1 MDTTFFSIAL
11 AVLEMTF
18 LFVTLLLLHGL
29 KKQLGAPATFVAMG
43 LLFGFTQ
50 FAGAGGITIVTGY
63 SGFDIPL
70 SSSVLML
77 PFLGILAVVYI
88 ADGTLSAQRVIIG
101 LMISLALYLYLA
113 HLTVTQAEMLLP
125 QDSATDQLP
134 VAFAA
139 MMRSSLRVMA
149 ANVLSFTVDIF
160 LIPIFYQGLRNR
172 RINLFLCV
180 AASLIAVQLSDAL
193 VFSAVYRWGR
203 PEWWTDLEASYLFK
217 TLMVLW
223 LSIIITFY
231 ISRIRYELPGEG
243 RGALDI
249 VIAFFG
255 NYGKRVE
262 LEKTLRDTEQRYRVL
277 FRNAVA
283 CIFLTDPNGIISE
296 ANDSAA
302 TMFRTSADGL
312 KDRSFPELAGIDR
325 EKWDALLAE
334 PEARYTATLPG
345 TDRILELAIN
355 RVIIDE
361 TPMALVHGRDVT
373 ERTRLERE
381 REIWREQT
389 FHRQRLES
397 IGELAGG
404 IAHDFNNF
412 LQAIQGHLDLIKYMY
427 PVREEN
433 ARRHIE
439 VIDTITERAA
449 TLIRDLLG
457 FARRGNFT
465 ASEIDLASFLNT
477 SAAMFLPSAAGIDFN
492 LDLPDKRGSADS
504 SPSLVVRGDPVQLQQ
519 VILNLLMNARDAVRK
534 IPEHDRRITISL
546 GLPAELGVDP
556 LPPPDADVSP
566 DARYCVIRIK
576 DSGPG
581 VPDELRARIFE
592 PFFTTKPVGQGTG
605 MGLSMAYGIL
615 ISHKGWLQLDP
626 ADPESS
632 GAAFSLFLPIMSPVA
647 KHAPDEPQMPS

>member
-29 KKQLGAPATFVAMG
+29 KKQLGAPASYVAMG

-70 SSSVLML
+70 SSGVLML
-77 PFLGILAVVYI
+77 PFLGILAVIYI

-113 HLTVTQAEMLLP
+113 HLTVTQAEMIPP
-125 QDSATDQLP
+125 QDTSADPLP

-203 PEWWTDLEASYLFK
+203 PDWWLDLEASYLYK

-223 LSIIITFY
+223 LSVIITFY

-262 LEKTLRDTEQRYRVL
+262 LEKTLRDTEERYRVL

-283 CIFLTDPNGIISE
+283 SIFLTDPNGVISE
-296 ANDSAA
+296 VNDAAA
-302 TMFRTSADGL
+302 TMFHTSADEL
-312 KDRSFPELAGIDR
+312 RDKSFPELAGIDR

-334 PEARYTATLPG
+334 PEARYTATPPG

-355 RVIIDE
+355 RVVIDE

-449 TLIRDLLG
+449 TLTRDLLG

-465 ASEIDLASFLNT
+465 ASEIDLAAFLNT
-477 SAAMFLPSAAGIDFN
+477 SAAMFLPSAAGIDFK
-492 LDLPDKRGSADS
+492 LDLPDKHADHA
-504 SPSLVVRGDPVQLQQ
+504 PLIVRGDSVQLQQ

-546 GLPAELGVDP
+546 GMPAALGVDP

-581 VPDELRARIFE
+581 VPDDLRARIFE

-626 ADPESS
+626 ADPESP
-632 GAAFSLFLPIMSPVA
+632 GAAFSLFLPLKETAS
-647 KHAPDEPQMPS
+647 KQ

>member
-29 KKQLGAPATFVAMG
+29 KKQLGAPASYVAMG

-70 SSSVLML
+70 SSGVLML
-77 PFLGILAVVYI
+77 PFLGILAVIYI

-113 HLTVTQAEMLLP
+113 HLTVTQAEMLPP
-125 QDSATDQLP
+125 QDSAADQLP

-149 ANVLSFTVDIF
+149 ANVFSFTVDIF

-203 PEWWTDLEASYLFK
+203 PDWWLDLEASYLFK

-223 LSIIITFY
+223 LSVIITFY
-231 ISRIRYELPGEG
+231 LSRIRYELPGEG

-262 LEKTLRDTEQRYRVL
+262 LEKTLRDTEERYRVL

-283 CIFLTDPNGIISE
+283 CIFLTDSDGVISE
-296 ANDSAA
+296 VNDAAA
-302 TMFRTSADGL
+302 TMFRTSADSL
-312 KDRSFPELAGIDR
+312 KDKSFPDLVGIDR
-325 EKWDALLAE
+325 EKWDALLTE
-334 PEARYTATLPG
+334 TEARYTATPPG

-355 RVIIDE
+355 RVVIDE
-361 TPMALVHGRDVT
+361 TLMMLVHGRDVT

-381 REIWREQT
+381 REVWREQT

-404 IAHDFNNF
+404 IAHDFNNC
-412 LQAIQGHLDLIKYMY
+412 LQAIQGHLDLIKDMY

-449 TLIRDLLG
+449 TLTRDLLG

-465 ASEIDLASFLNT
+465 ASEIDLAAFLNT

-492 LDLPDKRGSADS
+492 LDLPDKHGTDAA
-504 SPSLVVRGDPVQLQQ
+504 PLVVRGDSVQLQQ
-519 VILNLLMNARDAVRK
+519 VILNLLMNARDAVKK

-546 GLPAELGVDP
+546 GTPSGLGVDP

-566 DARYCVIRIK
+566 DARYCVIRIR

-581 VPDELRARIFE
+581 VPDDLRARIFE

-615 ISHKGWLQLDP
+615 IAHKGWLQLDP
-626 ADPESS
+626 ADPDSP
-632 GAAFSLFLPIMSPVA
+632 GAAFSLFLPLQ
-647 KHAPDEPQMPS
+647 APAANP

>member
-29 KKQLGAPATFVAMG
+29 KKQLGAPASYVAMG

-70 SSSVLML
+70 SSGVLML
-77 PFLGILAVVYI
+77 PFLGILAVIYI

-113 HLTVTQAEMLLP
+113 HLTVTQAEMLPP
-125 QDSATDQLP
+125 QDTASDQLP

-203 PEWWTDLEASYLFK
+203 PDWWLDLETSYLFK

-223 LSIIITFY
+223 LSVIITFY

-255 NYGKRVE
+255 NYGRRVE
-262 LEKTLRDTEQRYRVL
+262 LEKTLRDTEERYRVL

-283 CIFLTDPNGIISE
+283 CIFLTDQNGVISE
-296 ANDSAA
+296 VNDSAA
-302 TMFRTSADGL
+302 AMFRISADEL
-312 KDRSFPELAGIDR
+312 KDKSFPELAGIDR

-334 PEARYTATLPG
+334 TEARYTATPPG

-355 RVIIDE
+355 RVVIDE
-361 TPMALVHGRDVT
+361 TPMVLVHGRDVT

-381 REIWREQT
+381 REVWREQT

-449 TLIRDLLG
+449 TLTRDLLG

-465 ASEIDLASFLNT
+465 ASEIDLAAFLNT
-477 SAAMFLPSAAGIDFN
+477 SAAMFLPSAAGIDFK
-492 LDLPDKRGSADS
+492 LDLPNKHTGDA
-504 SPSLVVRGDPVQLQQ
+504 PLIVRGDSVQLQQ

-546 GLPAELGVDP
+546 GTPAALGVDP

-566 DARYCVIRIK
+566 DARYCVIRIR

-581 VPDELRARIFE
+581 VPDDLRARIFE

-632 GAAFSLFLPIMSPVA
+632 GAAFSLFLPLQEQAA
-647 KHAPDEPQMPS
+647 KA

>member
-29 KKQLGAPATFVAMG
+29 KKQLGMPASYVAMG

-70 SSSVLML
+70 SSGVLML
-77 PFLGILAVVYI
+77 PFLGILAVIYI

-113 HLTVTQAEMLLP
+113 HLTVTQAEMLPP
-125 QDSATDQLP
+125 QEAGGDQLP
-134 VAFAA
+134 ASFTA

-180 AASLIAVQLSDAL
+180 AASLIAVQMSDAL

-203 PEWWTDLEASYLFK
+203 PGWWLDLEASYLFK

-223 LSIIITFY
+223 LSVIITFY

-255 NYGKRVE
+255 NYGRRVE
-262 LEKTLRDTEQRYRVL
+262 LERTLRDTEERYSVL
-277 FRNAVA
+277 FRNAIA
-283 CIFLTDPNGIISE
+283 SIFLTNLDGVISE

-302 TMFRTSADGL
+302 ATFDVSADEL
-312 KDRSFPELAGIDR
+312 KGKSFPELAGIER
-325 EKWDALLAE
+325 TKWDALLKE
-334 PEARYTATLPG
+334 PTARYMASLPG
-345 TDRILELAIN
+345 SDRILELAIN
-355 RVIIDE
+355 HIVIAE

-427 PVREEN
+427 PVHEEN

-439 VIDTITERAA
+439 VIDSITERAA
-449 TLIRDLLG
+449 TLTRDLLG

-465 ASEIDLASFLNT
+465 ASDIDLAAFLNT
-477 SAAMFLPSAAGIDFN
+477 SAAMFLPSASGIDFK
-492 LDLPDKRGSADS
+492 LDLPAKQEDGAGAST
-504 SPSLVVRGDPVQLQQ
+504 LTVRGDPVQLQQ
-519 VILNLLMNARDAVRK
+519 VILNLLMNARDAVK
-534 IPEHDRRITISL
+534 KMPEHDRRIVISL
-546 GLPAELGVDP
+546 GTPAGLGVDP

-566 DARYCVIRIK
+566 DARYCVIRIQ
-576 DSGPG
+576 DSGQG
-581 VPDELRARIFE
+581 VPEEIRARIFE

-615 ISHKGWLQLDP
+615 IAHKGWLQLDP
-626 ADPESS
+626 PGTAA
-632 GAAFSLFLPIMSPVA
+632 GATFSLFLPLQKPPA
-647 KHAPDEPQMPS
+647 QT

>member
-29 KKQLGAPATFVAMG
+29 KKQLGAPASYVAMG

-70 SSSVLML
+70 SSGVLML
-77 PFLGILAVVYI
+77 PFLGILAVIYI

-113 HLTVTQAEMLLP
+113 HLTVTQAEMLP
-125 QDSATDQLP
+125 PPDTASDQLP

-203 PEWWTDLEASYLFK
+203 PDWWLELETSYLFK

-223 LSIIITFY
+223 LSVIITFY
-231 ISRIRYELPGEG
+231 LSRIRYELPGEG

-262 LEKTLRDTEQRYRVL
+262 LEKTLRDTEERYRVL

-283 CIFLTDPNGIISE
+283 SIFLTDSEGVISE
-296 ANDSAA
+296 VNDSAA
-302 TMFRTSADGL
+302 TMFRTTADDL
-312 KDRSFPELAGIDR
+312 KDKSFLELAGIER
-325 EKWDALLAE
+325 EKWDALLTE
-334 PEARYTATLPG
+334 PEARYTAMPPG

-355 RVIIDE
+355 RVVIDE
-361 TPMALVHGRDVT
+361 TPMVLVHGRDVT

-381 REIWREQT
+381 REVWREQT

-449 TLIRDLLG
+449 TLTRDLLG

-465 ASEIDLASFLNT
+465 ASEIDLAAFLNT
-477 SAAMFLPSAAGIDFN
+477 SAAMFLPSAAGIDFK
-492 LDLPDKRGSADS
+492 LDLPNKHTNDA
-504 SPSLVVRGDPVQLQQ
+504 PLIVRGDSVQLQQ

-546 GLPAELGVDP
+546 GTPAALGVDP

-566 DARYCVIRIK
+566 DARYCVIRIR

-581 VPDELRARIFE
+581 VPDDLRARIFE

-626 ADPESS
+626 ADPESP
-632 GAAFSLFLPIMSPVA
+632 GAAFSLFLPLQDQTA
-647 KHAPDEPQMPS
+647 KA

>member
-1 MDTTFFSIAL
+1 RENGKFPELGYNLGLNSASAL
-11 AVLEMTF
+11 AERIAQGSLNVK
-18 LFVTLLLLHGL
+18 HSG
-29 KKQLGAPATFVAMG
+29 KKIEGS
-43 LLFGFTQ
+43 
-50 FAGAGGITIVTGY
+50 GY

-70 SSSVLML
+70 SSGVLML
-77 PFLGILAVVYI
+77 PFLGILAVIYI

-113 HLTVTQAEMLLP
+113 HLTVTQAEMLP
-125 QDSATDQLP
+125 SQDTASDQLP

-193 VFSAVYRWGR
+193 VFSAVYSWGR
-203 PEWWTDLEASYLFK
+203 PDWWLELETSYLFK

-223 LSIIITFY
+223 LSVIITFY

-262 LEKTLRDTEQRYRVL
+262 LEKTLRDTEERYRVL

-283 CIFLTDPNGIISE
+283 SIFLTDSEGVISE
-296 ANDSAA
+296 VNDSAA
-302 TMFRTSADGL
+302 TMFRTTADDL
-312 KDRSFPELAGIDR
+312 KDKSFLELAGIER
-325 EKWDALLAE
+325 EKWDALLTE

-355 RVIIDE
+355 RVVIDE
-361 TPMALVHGRDVT
+361 TPMVLVHGRDVT

-381 REIWREQT
+381 REVWREQT

-449 TLIRDLLG
+449 TLTRDLLG

-465 ASEIDLASFLNT
+465 ASEIDLAAFLNT
-477 SAAMFLPSAAGIDFN
+477 SAAMFLPSAAGIDFK
-492 LDLPDKRGSADS
+492 LDLPNKHTVDA
-504 SPSLVVRGDPVQLQQ
+504 PLIVRGDSVQLQQ

-546 GLPAELGVDP
+546 GTPAALGVDP

-566 DARYCVIRIK
+566 DARYCVIRIR

-581 VPDELRARIFE
+581 VPDDLRARIFE

-626 ADPESS
+626 ADPESP
-632 GAAFSLFLPIMSPVA
+632 GAAFSLFLPLQDQTA
-647 KHAPDEPQMPS
+647 KA

>member
-29 KKQLGAPATFVAMG
+29 RKQLGAPASYVAMG

-70 SSSVLML
+70 SSGVLML
-77 PFLGILAVVYI
+77 PFLGILAVIYI

-113 HLTVTQAEMLLP
+113 HLTVTQAEMLP
-125 QDSATDQLP
+125 PPDTASDQLP

-203 PEWWTDLEASYLFK
+203 PDWWLDLETSYLFK

-223 LSIIITFY
+223 LSVIITFY

-262 LEKTLRDTEQRYRVL
+262 LEKTLRDTEERYRVL

-283 CIFLTDPNGIISE
+283 SIFLTDSDGVISE
-296 ANDSAA
+296 VNDSAA
-302 TMFRTSADGL
+302 AMFRISADEL
-312 KDRSFPELAGIDR
+312 KDKSFPELAGIDR
-325 EKWDALLAE
+325 EKWDALLTE
-334 PEARYTATLPG
+334 PEARYTATPPG

-355 RVIIDE
+355 RVVIDE
-361 TPMALVHGRDVT
+361 TPMVLVHGRDVT

-381 REIWREQT
+381 REVWREQT

-449 TLIRDLLG
+449 TLTRDLLG

-465 ASEIDLASFLNT
+465 ASEIDLAAFLNT

-492 LDLPDKRGSADS
+492 LDLPKKGMSGGTDA
-504 SPSLVVRGDPVQLQQ
+504 PLVVRGDSVQLQQ

-546 GLPAELGVDP
+546 GTPAALGVDP
-556 LPPPDADVSP
+556 LPPPDAELSP
-566 DARYCVIRIK
+566 DARYCVIRIR

-581 VPDELRARIFE
+581 VPDDLRARIFE

-626 ADPESS
+626 ADPESP
-632 GAAFSLFLPIMSPVA
+632 GAAFSLFLPLQDRTA
-647 KHAPDEPQMPS
+647 KA

>member
-1 MDTTFFSIAL
+1 
-11 AVLEMTF
+11 
-18 LFVTLLLLHGL
+18 
-29 KKQLGAPATFVAMG
+29 
-43 LLFGFTQ
+43 
-50 FAGAGGITIVTGY
+50 
-63 SGFDIPL
+63 
-70 SSSVLML
+70 
-77 PFLGILAVVYI
+77 
-88 ADGTLSAQRVIIG
+88 
-101 LMISLALYLYLA
+101 
-113 HLTVTQAEMLLP
+113 
-125 QDSATDQLP
+125 
-134 VAFAA
+134 
-139 MMRSSLRVMA
+139 MA

-203 PEWWTDLEASYLFK
+203 PEWWLDLEASYLFK

-223 LSIIITFY
+223 LSVIITFY

-255 NYGKRVE
+255 NYGRRVE
-262 LEKTLRDTEQRYRVL
+262 LEKTLRDTEERYRVL

-283 CIFLTDPNGIISE
+283 SIFLTDPNGVISE
-296 ANDSAA
+296 VNDAAA
-302 TMFRTSADGL
+302 TMFHTSADDL
-312 KDRSFPELAGIDR
+312 KDKSFPGLAGIGR

-355 RVIIDE
+355 RVAIDE
-361 TPMALVHGRDVT
+361 TPMVLVHGRDVT

-449 TLIRDLLG
+449 TLTRDLLG

-465 ASEIDLASFLNT
+465 ASEIDLAAFLNT

-492 LDLPDKRGSADS
+492 LDLPDKDRSNGADA
-504 SPSLVVRGDPVQLQQ
+504 PLIVRGDSVQLQQ

-534 IPEHDRRITISL
+534 IPEHDRHITISL
-546 GLPAELGVDP
+546 GMPAALGVDP

-576 DSGPG
+576 DSGHG

-626 ADPESS
+626 PSS
-632 GAAFSLFLPIMSPVA
+632 DSPGAAFSLFLPLKEQTA
-647 KHAPDEPQMPS
+647 KA

>member
-29 KKQLGAPATFVAMG
+29 KKQLGAPASYVAMG

-70 SSSVLML
+70 SSGVLML
-77 PFLGILAVVYI
+77 PFLGILAVIYI

-113 HLTVTQAEMLLP
+113 HLTVTQAEMLPP
-125 QDSATDQLP
+125 QDTASDQLP

-203 PEWWTDLEASYLFK
+203 PDWWLDLEASYLYK

-223 LSIIITFY
+223 LSVIITFY

-262 LEKTLRDTEQRYRVL
+262 LEKTLRDTEERYRVL

-283 CIFLTDPNGIISE
+283 SIFLTDSDGVISE
-296 ANDSAA
+296 VNEAA
-302 TMFRTSADGL
+302 AAMFRISADEL
-312 KDRSFPELAGIDR
+312 KDKSFPELAGIER
-325 EKWDALLAE
+325 EKWDALLTE
-334 PEARYTATLPG
+334 PEARYTATPPG

-355 RVIIDE
+355 RVVIDE
-361 TPMALVHGRDVT
+361 TPMVLVHGRDVT

-381 REIWREQT
+381 REVWREQT

-449 TLIRDLLG
+449 TLTRDLLG

-492 LDLPDKRGSADS
+492 LDLPKKGMSGDADA
-504 SPSLVVRGDPVQLQQ
+504 PLIVRGDSVQLQQ

-546 GLPAELGVDP
+546 GTPAALGVDP

-576 DSGPG
+576 DSGSG
-581 VPDELRARIFE
+581 VPDDLRARIFE

-626 ADPESS
+626 ADPESP
-632 GAAFSLFLPIMSPVA
+632 GAAFSLFLPLQDQTA
-647 KHAPDEPQMPS
+647 KA

>member
-1 MDTTFFSIAL
+1 MATL
-11 AVLEMTF
+11 EAVTAVAQMT
-18 LFVTLLLLHGL
+18 V
-29 KKQLGAPATFVAMG
+29 
-43 LLFGFTQ
+43 
-50 FAGAGGITIVTGY
+50 
-63 SGFDIPL
+63 
-70 SSSVLML
+70 
-77 PFLGILAVVYI
+77 
-88 ADGTLSAQRVIIG
+88 
-101 LMISLALYLYLA
+101 
-113 HLTVTQAEMLLP
+113 
-125 QDSATDQLP
+125 
-134 VAFAA
+134 
-139 MMRSSLRVMA
+139 MMRSSLGVMA

-160 LIPIFYQGLRNR
+160 LLPIFYQGLRNR

-203 PEWWTDLEASYLFK
+203 PDWWLDLEASYLYK

-223 LSIIITFY
+223 LSVIITFY

-255 NYGKRVE
+255 NYGRRVE
-262 LEKTLRDTEQRYRVL
+262 LEKTLRDTEERYRVL

-283 CIFLTDPNGIISE
+283 SIFLTDSEGVISE
-296 ANDSAA
+296 VNDSAA
-302 TMFRTSADGL
+302 TMFRTTADDL
-312 KDRSFPELAGIDR
+312 KDKSFLELAGIER
-325 EKWDALLAE
+325 EKWDALLTE
-334 PEARYTATLPG
+334 PEARYTATPPG

-355 RVIIDE
+355 RVVIDE
-361 TPMALVHGRDVT
+361 TPMVLVHGRDVT

-381 REIWREQT
+381 REVWREQT

-449 TLIRDLLG
+449 TLTRDLLG

-465 ASEIDLASFLNT
+465 ASEIDLAAFLNT
-477 SAAMFLPSAAGIDFN
+477 SAAMFLPSAAGIDFK
-492 LDLPDKRGSADS
+492 LDLPNKHTNDA
-504 SPSLVVRGDPVQLQQ
+504 PLIVRGDSVQLQQ

-546 GLPAELGVDP
+546 GTPAALGVDP

-581 VPDELRARIFE
+581 VPDDLRARIFE

-626 ADPESS
+626 AEPDST
-632 GAAFSLFLPIMSPVA
+632 GAAFSLFLPLQEQTEKA
-647 KHAPDEPQMPS
+647 

>member
-29 KKQLGAPATFVAMG
+29 KKQLGAPASYVAMG

-70 SSSVLML
+70 SSGVLML
-77 PFLGILAVVYI
+77 PFLGILAVIYI

-113 HLTVTQAEMLLP
+113 HLTVTQAEMLPP
-125 QDSATDQLP
+125 QDTASDQLP

-203 PEWWTDLEASYLFK
+203 PEWWLDLEASYLFK

-223 LSIIITFY
+223 LSVIITFY

-262 LEKTLRDTEQRYRVL
+262 LEKTLRDTEERYRVL

-283 CIFLTDPNGIISE
+283 SIFLTDPDGVISE
-296 ANDSAA
+296 VNDAAA
-302 TMFRTSADGL
+302 TMFHTSADDL
-312 KDRSFPELAGIDR
+312 KDKSFPGLAGIGR
-325 EKWDALLAE
+325 EKWDELLAE

-355 RVIIDE
+355 RVAIDE
-361 TPMALVHGRDVT
+361 TPMVLVHGRDVT

-427 PVREEN
+427 PVREED

-449 TLIRDLLG
+449 TLTRDLLG

-465 ASEIDLASFLNT
+465 ASEIDLAAFLNT

-492 LDLPDKRGSADS
+492 LDLLDKDRSGGAGA
-504 SPSLVVRGDPVQLQQ
+504 PLIVRGDSVQLQQ

-534 IPEHDRRITISL
+534 IPEHDRHITISL
-546 GLPAELGVDP
+546 GMPAALGVDP

-626 ADPESS
+626 ADPDSP
-632 GAAFSLFLPIMSPVA
+632 GAAFSLFLPL
-647 KHAPDEPQMPS
+647 KEQTEKQ

>member
-1 MDTTFFSIAL
+1 MDTTFLSIVL

-18 LFVTLLLLHGL
+18 LFVALLLLHGL
-29 KKQLGAPATFVAMG
+29 KKQLGAPASYVAMG

-70 SSSVLML
+70 SSGVLML
-77 PFLGILAVVYI
+77 PFLGILAVIYI

-101 LMISLALYLYLA
+101 LMISLALFLYLA
-113 HLTVTQAEMLLP
+113 HLTVTQAEMLQPQETGADPLP
-125 QDSATDQLP
+125 M
-134 VAFAA
+134 AFAA
-139 MMRSSLRVMA
+139 MMRSSLGMMA

-180 AASLIAVQLSDAL
+180 AASLIAVQLSDAM

-203 PEWWTDLEASYLFK
+203 PDWWLELETSYLFK

-223 LSIIITFY
+223 LSVIITFY

-243 RGALDI
+243 RGALDL

-262 LEKTLRDTEQRYRVL
+262 LEKTLRDTEERYRVL

-283 CIFLTDPNGIISE
+283 SIFLTDLSGVISE
-296 ANDSAA
+296 ANESAA

-312 KDRSFPELAGIDR
+312 KEKSFPELVGITPDQ
-325 EKWDALLAE
+325 WNALLEE
-334 PEARYTATLPG
+334 PEAHYTAAVPG
-345 TDRILELAIN
+345 SDRILELAIN
-355 RVIIDE
+355 RVVIDE
-361 TPMALVHGRDVT
+361 TPMALIHGRDVT
-373 ERTRLERE
+373 ERTRLEHE

-412 LQAIQGHLDLIKYMY
+412 LHAIQGHLDLIKYMY
-427 PVREEN
+427 PVHEEN

-439 VIDTITERAA
+439 VIDGITERAA
-449 TLIRDLLG
+449 TLTRDLLG

-465 ASEIDLASFLNT
+465 ASGIELSAFLNT

-492 LDLPDKRGSADS
+492 LDLPGKRAGAEGA
-504 SPSLVVRGDPVQLQQ
+504 PPLTVRGDSVQLQQ

-546 GLPAELGVDP
+546 GTPAELGVDP

-566 DARYCVIRIK
+566 DARYCVIRIR

-626 ADPESS
+626 TSPDSP
-632 GAAFSLFLPIMSPVA
+632 GASFSLFLPLQVPPA
-647 KHAPDEPQMPS
+647 QT

>member
-1 MDTTFFSIAL
+1 MDTTFSSIAL

-29 KKQLGAPATFVAMG
+29 KKQLGAPASYVAMG

-70 SSSVLML
+70 SSGVLML
-77 PFLGILAVVYI
+77 PFLGILAVIYI

-113 HLTVTQAEMLLP
+113 HLTVTQAEMLQP
-125 QDSATDQLP
+125 QDTASDQLP

-203 PEWWTDLEASYLFK
+203 PDWWLDLEASYLFK

-223 LSIIITFY
+223 LSVIISFY

-283 CIFLTDPNGIISE
+283 CIFLTDPNGVISE

-302 TMFRTSADGL
+302 AMFRISADGL
-312 KDRSFPELAGIDR
+312 KDQSFPELAGIDR

-355 RVIIDE
+355 SIVIDG

-373 ERTRLERE
+373 ERTRLEHE

-427 PVREEN
+427 PIREEN

-449 TLIRDLLG
+449 TLTRDLLG

-465 ASEIDLASFLNT
+465 ASEIDLVAFLNT

-492 LDLPDKRGSADS
+492 LDLPDKHADHA
-504 SPSLVVRGDPVQLQQ
+504 PLVVRGDSVQLQQ

-546 GLPAELGVDP
+546 GTPAVLGVDP

-581 VPDELRARIFE
+581 VPDDLRARIFE

-626 ADPESS
+626 ADPDSP
-632 GAAFSLFLPIMSPVA
+632 GAAFSLFLPLQDRAQKP
-647 KHAPDEPQMPS
+647 

>member
-1 MDTTFFSIAL
+1 MDTTFLSIAL

-29 KKQLGAPATFVAMG
+29 KKQLGAPASYVAMG

-50 FAGAGGITIVTGY
+50 FAGAGGLIIETGY
-63 SGFDIPL
+63 AGFDIPL
-70 SSSVLML
+70 SSGVLML
-77 PFLGILAVVYI
+77 PFLGILAVIYI

-101 LMISLALYLYLA
+101 LMIALALYLYLA
-113 HLTVTQAEMLLP
+113 HLTVTQAEMIP
-125 QDSATDQLP
+125 PSDIGDQLP
-134 VAFAA
+134 SSFAS
-139 MMRSSLRVMA
+139 MMRSSLGVMA

-180 AASLIAVQLSDAL
+180 AASLIAVQLTDAL
-193 VFSAVYRWGR
+193 VFSAVYHWGR
-203 PEWWTDLEASYLFK
+203 PYWWLDIEASYLFK

-223 LSIIITFY
+223 LSVIITFY
-231 ISRIRYELPGEG
+231 LSRIRYELPGEG
-243 RGALDI
+243 RSALDI
-249 VIAFFG
+249 VFAFFG

-262 LEKTLRDTEQRYRVL
+262 LEKTLRDTEERYSVL
-277 FRNAVA
+277 FRHAVA
-283 CIFLTDPNGIISE
+283 SIVLTDMDGVISE
-296 ANDSAA
+296 ANAAAAA
-302 TMFRTSADGL
+302 TFRLSEDEL
-312 KDRSFPELAGIDR
+312 KGKSFPGIAGISPER
-325 EKWDALLAE
+325 WAE
-334 PEARYTATLPG
+334 LIAKPSAPHTVSPPG
-345 TDRILELAIN
+345 TDCILELAIN
-355 RVIIDE
+355 RVVIAE

-373 ERTRLERE
+373 ERTRLEHE
-381 REIWREQT
+381 RELWREQT

-427 PVREEN
+427 PVHEEN

-439 VIDTITERAA
+439 VIDGITERAA
-449 TLIRDLLG
+449 RLTRDLLG

-465 ASEIDLASFLNT
+465 ASDIDLEPFLDASA
-477 SAAMFLPSAAGIDFN
+477 SMFLPSASGIDLA
-492 LDLPDKRGSADS
+492 LDLPSKR
-504 SPSLVVRGDPVQLQQ
+504 SPGAQAHLTARGDAVQLQQ
-519 VILNLLMNARDAVRK
+519 VVLNLLMNARDAVRK
-534 IPEHDRRITISL
+534 IPEHDRRITVSL
-546 GLPAELGVDP
+546 GTPSELGVDP

-566 DARYCVIRIK
+566 EARYCVIRIA

-581 VPDELRARIFE
+581 VPEEIRAKVFE

-615 ISHKGWLQLDP
+615 IAHKGWLQLDP
-626 ADPESS
+626 PSPDRP
-632 GAAFSLFLPIMSPVA
+632 GAAFSLFLPMQDRQQS
-647 KHAPDEPQMPS
+647 

>member
-29 KKQLGAPATFVAMG
+29 RKQIGAPASYVAMG

-70 SSSVLML
+70 SSGVLML
-77 PFLGILAVVYI
+77 PFLGILAVIYI

-113 HLTVTQAEMLLP
+113 HLTVTQAEMLPP
-125 QDSATDQLP
+125 QDTAADQLP
-134 VAFAA
+134 VTFAA
-139 MMRSSLRVMA
+139 MMRSSLGVMA

-193 VFSAVYRWGR
+193 VFSAVYHWGS
-203 PEWWTDLEASYLFK
+203 PDWWLDLEASYLFK

-223 LSIIITFY
+223 LSVIITFY

-243 RGALDI
+243 RSALDI

-262 LEKTLRDTEQRYRVL
+262 LEKTLRDTEERYRVL

-283 CIFLTDPNGIISE
+283 SIFLTDPDGVISE
-296 ANDSAA
+296 VNDAAA
-302 TMFRTSADGL
+302 TTFGSSADEL
-312 KDRSFPELAGIDR
+312 KNKSFPELVGIER
-325 EKWDALLAE
+325 AKWDALLTE
-334 PEARYTATLPG
+334 PEARYTATPPG

-355 RVIIDE
+355 RIVIDE
-361 TPMALVHGRDVT
+361 TPMALIHGRDVT

-381 REIWREQT
+381 REVWREQT

-449 TLIRDLLG
+449 TLTRDLLG

-465 ASEIDLASFLNT
+465 ASEIDLAAFLNT
-477 SAAMFLPSAAGIDFN
+477 SAAMFLPSASGIDFK
-492 LDLPDKRGSADS
+492 LDLPAKL
-504 SPSLVVRGDPVQLQQ
+504 SPDGKPSEPLIVRGDSVQLQQ

-546 GLPAELGVDP
+546 GSPAGLGIDP

-566 DARYCVIRIK
+566 DVRYCVIRIR

-581 VPDELRARIFE
+581 VPDDLRARIFE

-626 ADPESS
+626 PSPDSP
-632 GAAFSLFLPIMSPVA
+632 GAAFSLFLPLQEQTA
-647 KHAPDEPQMPS
+647 KA

>member
-29 KKQLGAPATFVAMG
+29 KKQLGAPASYVAMG

-70 SSSVLML
+70 SSGVLML
-77 PFLGILAVVYI
+77 PFLGILAVIYI

-113 HLTVTQAEMLLP
+113 HLTVTQAEMLPP
-125 QDSATDQLP
+125 QDTASDQLP

-203 PEWWTDLEASYLFK
+203 PEWWLDLEASYLFK

-223 LSIIITFY
+223 LSVIITFY

-255 NYGKRVE
+255 NYGRRVE
-262 LEKTLRDTEQRYRVL
+262 LEKTLRDTEERYRVL

-283 CIFLTDPNGIISE
+283 SIFLTDPDGVISE
-296 ANDSAA
+296 VNDAAA
-302 TMFRTSADGL
+302 TMFHTSADDL
-312 KDRSFPELAGIDR
+312 KDKSFPGLAGIGR
-325 EKWDALLAE
+325 EKWDELLAE

-355 RVIIDE
+355 RVAIDE
-361 TPMALVHGRDVT
+361 TPMVLVHGRDVT

-449 TLIRDLLG
+449 TLTRDLLG

-465 ASEIDLASFLNT
+465 ASEIDLVAFLNT

-492 LDLPDKRGSADS
+492 LDLPDKDRSGGAGA
-504 SPSLVVRGDPVQLQQ
+504 PLIVRGDSVQLQQ

-534 IPEHDRRITISL
+534 IPEHDRHITISL
-546 GLPAELGVDP
+546 GTPAALGVDP

-626 ADPESS
+626 PSPASP
-632 GAAFSLFLPIMSPVA
+632 GAAFSLFLPLQ
-647 KHAPDEPQMPS
+647 EPAEKQ

>member
-11 AVLEMTF
+11 AILEMTF

-29 KKQLGAPATFVAMG
+29 KKQLGAPASYVAMG
-43 LLFGFTQ
+43 LLFGFAQ
-50 FAGAGGITIVTGY
+50 FTGAGGLTIITGY
-63 SGFDIPL
+63 PGFDVPL
-70 SSSVLML
+70 SSGVLML
-77 PFLGILAVVYI
+77 PFLGILAVIYI

-101 LMISLALYLYLA
+101 LMISLALFLYLA
-113 HLTVTQAEMLLP
+113 HLTVTQAEMIP
-125 QDSATDQLP
+125 PKNAGGDQLP
-134 VAFAA
+134 AAFTA
-139 MMRSSLRVMA
+139 MMRSSLSMMA

-160 LIPIFYQGLRNR
+160 LLPIFYQGLRNR

-180 AASLIAVQLSDAL
+180 AASMISVQLSDAI

-203 PEWWTDLEASYLFK
+203 PNWWLDLEASYLFK

-223 LSIIITFY
+223 LSVIITFY
-231 ISRIRYELPGEG
+231 LSRIRYELPGEG

-262 LEKTLRDTEQRYRVL
+262 LEKTLRDTEERYRLL

-283 CIFLTDPNGIISE
+283 SIFLTGPDGVISE

-302 TMFRTSADGL
+302 ISFDVSSDEL
-312 KDRSFPELAGIDR
+312 KGKSFPELAGIDR
-325 EKWDALLAE
+325 DRWDSLLEE
-334 PEARYTATLPG
+334 PTARCTVTLPG
-345 TDRILELAIN
+345 SGRILELAIN
-355 RVIIDE
+355 RIVIGE

-439 VIDTITERAA
+439 VIDSITERAA
-449 TLIRDLLG
+449 TLTRDLLG
-457 FARRGNFT
+457 FARRGNFS
-465 ASEIDLASFLNT
+465 ASNIDLVSFLKT
-477 SAAMFLPSAAGIDFN
+477 SAAMFLPSASGIDFKLN
-492 LDLPDKRGSADS
+492 LPARQDGGADAQ
-504 SPSLVVRGDPVQLQQ
+504 PLTVAGDSVQLQQ
-519 VILNLLMNARDAVRK
+519 VILNLLMNARDAVK
-534 IPEHDRRITISL
+534 KVPEQDRRITVSL
-546 GLPAELGVDP
+546 GPPAELGVDP
-556 LPPPDADVSP
+556 LPPPDAEVSP
-566 DARYCVIRIK
+566 DARYCVIRIS
-576 DSGPG
+576 DSGLG
-581 VPDELRARIFE
+581 VPEEIRARIFE
-592 PFFTTKPVGQGTG
+592 PFFTTKAVGQGTG

-626 ADPESS
+626 PSPESH
-632 GAAFSLFLPIMSPVA
+632 GASFSLFLPLQPTA
-647 KHAPDEPQMPS
+647 KA

>member
-29 KKQLGAPATFVAMG
+29 KKQLGMPASYVAMG

-70 SSSVLML
+70 SSGVLML
-77 PFLGILAVVYI
+77 PFLGILAVIYI

-113 HLTVTQAEMLLP
+113 HLTVTQAEMLPP
-125 QDSATDQLP
+125 QEAGGDQLP
-134 VAFAA
+134 ASFTA

-180 AASLIAVQLSDAL
+180 AASLIAVQMSDAL

-203 PEWWTDLEASYLFK
+203 PGWWLDLEASYLFK

-223 LSIIITFY
+223 LSVIITFY

-255 NYGKRVE
+255 NYGRRVE
-262 LEKTLRDTEQRYRVL
+262 LERTLRDTEERYSVL
-277 FRNAVA
+277 FRNAIA
-283 CIFLTDPNGIISE
+283 SIFLTNLDGVISE

-302 TMFRTSADGL
+302 ATFDVSADEL
-312 KDRSFPELAGIDR
+312 KGKSFPELAGIER
-325 EKWDALLAE
+325 TKWDALLKE
-334 PEARYTATLPG
+334 PTARYMASLPG
-345 TDRILELAIN
+345 SDRILELAIN
-355 RVIIDE
+355 HIVIAE

-427 PVREEN
+427 PVHEEN

-439 VIDTITERAA
+439 VIDSITERAA
-449 TLIRDLLG
+449 TLTRDLLG

-465 ASEIDLASFLNT
+465 ASDIDLAAFLNT
-477 SAAMFLPSAAGIDFN
+477 SAAMFLPSASGIDFK
-492 LDLPDKRGSADS
+492 LDLPAKQEDGAGA
-504 SPSLVVRGDPVQLQQ
+504 PPLTVRGDPVQLQQ
-519 VILNLLMNARDAVRK
+519 VILNLLMNARDAVK
-534 IPEHDRRITISL
+534 KMPEHDRRIVISL
-546 GLPAELGVDP
+546 GTPAGLGVDP

-566 DARYCVIRIK
+566 DARYCVIRIQ
-576 DSGPG
+576 DSGQG
-581 VPDELRARIFE
+581 VPEEIRARIFE

-615 ISHKGWLQLDP
+615 IAHKGWLQLDP
-626 ADPESS
+626 PGTAA
-632 GAAFSLFLPIMSPVA
+632 GATFSLFLPLQKPPA
-647 KHAPDEPQMPS
+647 QT

>member
-29 KKQLGAPATFVAMG
+29 KKQLGAPASYVAMG

-70 SSSVLML
+70 SSGVLML
-77 PFLGILAVVYI
+77 PFLGILAVNYI

-113 HLTVTQAEMLLP
+113 HLTVTQAEMLP
-125 QDSATDQLP
+125 PPDTASDQLP

-203 PEWWTDLEASYLFK
+203 PDWWLDLETSYLFK

-223 LSIIITFY
+223 LSVIITFY

-262 LEKTLRDTEQRYRVL
+262 LEKTLRDTEERYRVL

-283 CIFLTDPNGIISE
+283 SIFLTDQNGVISE
-296 ANDSAA
+296 VNDSAA
-302 TMFRTSADGL
+302 TMFRTTADDL
-312 KDRSFPELAGIDR
+312 KDKSFLELAGIER
-325 EKWDALLAE
+325 EKWDALLTE
-334 PEARYTATLPG
+334 PEARYTATPPG

-355 RVIIDE
+355 RVVIDE
-361 TPMALVHGRDVT
+361 TPMVLVHGRDVT

-381 REIWREQT
+381 REVWREQT

-449 TLIRDLLG
+449 TLTRDLLG

-465 ASEIDLASFLNT
+465 ASEIDLAAFLNT
-477 SAAMFLPSAAGIDFN
+477 SAAMFLPSAAGIDFK
-492 LDLPDKRGSADS
+492 LDLPYKHADHA
-504 SPSLVVRGDPVQLQQ
+504 PLIVRGDSVQLQQ

-546 GLPAELGVDP
+546 GTPAALGVDP

-581 VPDELRARIFE
+581 VPDDLRARIFE

-626 ADPESS
+626 ADPEST
-632 GAAFSLFLPIMSPVA
+632 GAAFSLFLPLQEQA
-647 KHAPDEPQMPS
+647 TKA

>member
-1 MDTTFFSIAL
+1 
-11 AVLEMTF
+11 MTF

-29 KKQLGAPATFVAMG
+29 KKQLGAPASYVAMG

-70 SSSVLML
+70 SSGVLML
-77 PFLGILAVVYI
+77 PFLGILAVIYI

-113 HLTVTQAEMLLP
+113 HLTVTQAEMIPP
-125 QDSATDQLP
+125 QDTASDQLP

-149 ANVLSFTVDIF
+149 ANVFSFTVDIF

-203 PEWWTDLEASYLFK
+203 PDWWLDLEASYLYK

-223 LSIIITFY
+223 LSVIITFY
-231 ISRIRYELPGEG
+231 LSRIRYELPGEG

-262 LEKTLRDTEQRYRVL
+262 LEKTLRDTEERYRVL

-283 CIFLTDPNGIISE
+283 SIFLTAPNGVISE
-296 ANDSAA
+296 VNDSAA
-302 TMFRTSADGL
+302 AMFRISADEL
-312 KDRSFPELAGIDR
+312 KDQSFPELAGIEP
-325 EKWDALLAE
+325 EKWDALLRE
-334 PEARYTATLPG
+334 PEARYTATPPG

-355 RVIIDE
+355 RVMIDE
-361 TPMALVHGRDVT
+361 TPMVLVHGRDVT

-439 VIDTITERAA
+439 VIDSITERAA
-449 TLIRDLLG
+449 TLTRDLLG

-465 ASEIDLASFLNT
+465 ASEIDLAAFLNT
-477 SAAMFLPSAAGIDFN
+477 SAAMFLPSAAGIDFK
-492 LDLPDKRGSADS
+492 LDLPDTRKSGDADA
-504 SPSLVVRGDPVQLQQ
+504 PLIVRGDSVQLQQ
-519 VILNLLMNARDAVRK
+519 VILNLLMNARDAVKK

-546 GLPAELGVDP
+546 GMPAALGVDP
-556 LPPPDADVSP
+556 LPPPDAEVSP

-581 VPDELRARIFE
+581 VPDDLRARIFE

-626 ADPESS
+626 ADPDSP
-632 GAAFSLFLPIMSPVA
+632 GAAFSLFLPLQAPAA
-647 KHAPDEPQMPS
+647 KP

>member
-29 KKQLGAPATFVAMG
+29 KKQLGAPASYVAMG

-70 SSSVLML
+70 SSGVLML
-77 PFLGILAVVYI
+77 PFLGILAVIYI

-113 HLTVTQAEMLLP
+113 HLTVTQAEMIPP
-125 QDSATDQLP
+125 QDTASDQLP
-134 VAFAA
+134 VTFAS

-203 PEWWTDLEASYLFK
+203 PDWWLDLEASYLFK

-223 LSIIITFY
+223 LSVIITFY

-262 LEKTLRDTEQRYRVL
+262 LEKTLRDTEERYRVL

-283 CIFLTDPNGIISE
+283 CIFLTDQNGIISE
-296 ANDSAA
+296 VNDSAA
-302 TMFRTSADGL
+302 TMFRTTADEL
-312 KDRSFPELAGIDR
+312 KDKSFPELAGIER
-325 EKWDALLAE
+325 EKWDALLTE
-334 PEARYTATLPG
+334 PEARYTATPPG

-355 RVIIDE
+355 RVVIDE
-361 TPMALVHGRDVT
+361 TPMVLVHGRDVT

-381 REIWREQT
+381 REVWREQT
-389 FHRQRLES
+389 FHRQRLAS

-449 TLIRDLLG
+449 TLTRDLLG

-465 ASEIDLASFLNT
+465 ASEIDLAAFLNT
-477 SAAMFLPSAAGIDFN
+477 SAAMFLPSAAGIDFK
-492 LDLPDKRGSADS
+492 LDLPNKHADNA
-504 SPSLVVRGDPVQLQQ
+504 PLIVRGDSVQLQQ

-546 GLPAELGVDP
+546 GTPAALGVDP

-581 VPDELRARIFE
+581 VPDDLRARIFE

-632 GAAFSLFLPIMSPVA
+632 GAAFSLFLPLQEQSTKV
-647 KHAPDEPQMPS
+647 

>member
-1 MDTTFFSIAL
+1 MDTTFYSIVL

-29 KKQLGAPATFVAMG
+29 RKQLGVQASYVAMG

-63 SGFDIPL
+63 PGFDIPL
-70 SSSVLML
+70 SSGVLML
-77 PFLGILAVVYI
+77 PFLGILAVIYI

-113 HLTVTQAEMLLP
+113 NLIVTQAEMIP
-125 QDSATDQLP
+125 DTGGDQLP
-134 VAFAA
+134 ASFTT

-172 RINLFLCV
+172 RINLFLSV

-193 VFSAVYRWGR
+193 VFSAIYRWGR
-203 PEWWTDLEASYLFK
+203 PEWLTDLEASYLFK

-223 LSIIITFY
+223 LSVIITFY
-231 ISRIRYELPGEG
+231 LSRIRYELPGEG

-262 LEKTLRDTEQRYRVL
+262 LEKTLRDTEERYRVL

-283 CIFLTDPNGIISE
+283 SIFLTDLDGVISE
-296 ANDSAA
+296 VNDSAA
-302 TMFRTSADGL
+302 TAFNASVDEL
-312 KDRSFPELAGIDR
+312 KGKSFPELAGIER
-325 EKWDALLAE
+325 FQWDALLEE
-334 PEARYTATLPG
+334 PTARYTVSLHG
-345 TDRILELAIN
+345 GDRILELAIN
-355 RVIIDE
+355 RIVIAE

-427 PVREEN
+427 PVHEEN

-439 VIDTITERAA
+439 VIDTITSRAA
-449 TLIRDLLG
+449 TLTRDLLG

-465 ASEIDLASFLNT
+465 ASDIDLVSFLNT
-477 SAAMFLPSAAGIDFN
+477 SAAMVLPSASGIDLK
-492 LDLPDKRGSADS
+492 LDIPGRDAAGGNAV
-504 SPSLVVRGDPVQLQQ
+504 SPLVRGDPVQLQQ
-519 VILNLLMNARDAVRK
+519 VILNLLMNARDAVKK
-534 IPEHDRRITISL
+534 IPEHGRRITVSL
-546 GLPAELGVDP
+546 GTPAGLGVDP
-556 LPPPDADVSP
+556 LPPPDADLDP
-566 DARYCVIRIK
+566 DATYCVIRIR

-581 VPDELRARIFE
+581 VPEDLRARIFE

-615 ISHKGWLQLDP
+615 IAHKGWLQLDP
-626 ADPESS
+626 ADPENP
-632 GAAFSLFLPIMSPVA
+632 GATFSLFLPLLPKPPARS
-647 KHAPDEPQMPS
+647 

>member
-29 KKQLGAPATFVAMG
+29 RKHLGAPASYVAMG

-70 SSSVLML
+70 SSGVLML
-77 PFLGILAVVYI
+77 PFLGILAVIYI

-113 HLTVTQAEMLLP
+113 HLTVTQAEMLPPADAGDPL
-125 QDSATDQLP
+125 
-134 VAFAA
+134 AA
-139 MMRSSLRVMA
+139 SFTVMMRSSLGVMA

-180 AASLIAVQLSDAL
+180 AASLLAVQLSDAL
-193 VFSAVYRWGR
+193 VFSAIHRWGR
-203 PEWWTDLEASYLFK
+203 PNWWLDLEASYLFK
-217 TLMVLW
+217 SLMTLW
-223 LSIIITFY
+223 LSVIITFY

-262 LEKTLRDTEQRYRVL
+262 LEKTLRDTEERYSVL

-283 CIFLTDPNGIISE
+283 SIFLTDLEGVISE
-296 ANDSAA
+296 TNESAA
-302 TMFRTSADGL
+302 NAFGVSADEL
-312 KDRSFPELAGIDR
+312 KGKSFPELAGI
-325 EKWDALLAE
+325 EHAQWDALLEE
-334 PEARYTATLPG
+334 PTARYTASLPG
-345 TDRILELAIN
+345 GDRILELAIN
-355 RVIIDE
+355 RVVIAE

-427 PVREEN
+427 PVHEEN

-439 VIDTITERAA
+439 VIDSITERAA
-449 TLIRDLLG
+449 TLTRDLLG

-465 ASEIDLASFLNT
+465 ASEIDLAAFLDT
-477 SAAMFLPSAAGIDFN
+477 SAAMFLPSASGIDFK
-492 LDLPDKRGSADS
+492 LDLPSKKDS
-504 SPSLVVRGDPVQLQQ
+504 GENAAPLIVRGDPVQLQQ
-519 VILNLLMNARDAVRK
+519 VILNLLMNARDAVKK

-546 GLPAELGVDP
+546 GTPASLGVDP
-556 LPPPDADVSP
+556 LPPPDAELSP

-581 VPDELRARIFE
+581 VPEDIRTRIFE
-592 PFFTTKPVGQGTG
+592 PFFTTKAVGQGTG

-615 ISHKGWLQLDP
+615 ITHKGWLQLDP
-626 ADPESS
+626 PEPDSQ
-632 GAAFSLFLPIMSPVA
+632 GAAFSLFLPLQTKPASR
-647 KHAPDEPQMPS
+647 S

>member
-29 KKQLGAPATFVAMG
+29 KKQLGAPASYVAMG

-70 SSSVLML
+70 SSGVLML
-77 PFLGILAVVYI
+77 PFLGILAVIYI

-113 HLTVTQAEMLLP
+113 HLTVTQAKMLP
-125 QDSATDQLP
+125 SQDTAADQLP

-203 PEWWTDLEASYLFK
+203 PAWWLDLETSYLFK

-223 LSIIITFY
+223 LSVIITFY
-231 ISRIRYELPGEG
+231 LSRIRYELPGEG

-262 LEKTLRDTEQRYRVL
+262 LEKTLRDTEERYRVL

-283 CIFLTDPNGIISE
+283 SIFLTDPSGVISE
-296 ANDSAA
+296 VNDAAA
-302 TMFRTSADGL
+302 TMFHTSADGL
-312 KDRSFPELAGIDR
+312 KDKSFPELVGIDR
-325 EKWDALLAE
+325 GEWDALLKE
-334 PEARYTATLPG
+334 PEARYTATPPG

-355 RVIIDE
+355 RIFIDE

-373 ERTRLERE
+373 EQTRLEHE
-381 REIWREQT
+381 REVWREQT

-449 TLIRDLLG
+449 TLTRDLLG

-465 ASEIDLASFLNT
+465 ASEIDLTAFLNT
-477 SAAMFLPSAAGIDFN
+477 SAAMFLPSAAGIDFS
-492 LDLPDKRGSADS
+492 LELPDKGGTGGSDA
-504 SPSLVVRGDPVQLQQ
+504 PLIVRGDSVQLQQ

-534 IPEHDRRITISL
+534 IPEHDRHITISL
-546 GLPAELGVDP
+546 GTPAGLGIDP
-556 LPPPDADVSP
+556 LPPPDAEVSP

-592 PFFTTKPVGQGTG
+592 PFFTTKAVGQGTG

-626 ADPESS
+626 PDPDSP
-632 GAAFSLFLPIMSPVA
+632 GAAFSLFLPLKEPAA
-647 KHAPDEPQMPS
+647 KP

>member
-1 MDTTFFSIAL
+1 MDTTFYSIIL

-29 KKQLGAPATFVAMG
+29 RKQLGVQASYVAMG

-63 SGFDIPL
+63 PGFDIPL
-70 SSSVLML
+70 SSGVLML
-77 PFLGILAVVYI
+77 PFLGILAVIYI

-113 HLTVTQAEMLLP
+113 NLIVTQAEMLP
-125 QDSATDQLP
+125 DVGAEQLP
-134 VAFAA
+134 ASFIS

-172 RINLFLCV
+172 RINLFLSV

-203 PEWWTDLEASYLFK
+203 PEWWLELEASYLFK

-223 LSIIITFY
+223 LSVIITFY
-231 ISRIRYELPGEG
+231 LSRIRYELPGEG

-262 LEKTLRDTEQRYRVL
+262 LEKTLRDTEERYRVL

-283 CIFLTDPNGIISE
+283 SIFLTDMDGVISE
-296 ANDSAA
+296 VNDSAA
-302 TMFRTSADGL
+302 IAFDASVDAL
-312 KDRSFPELAGIDR
+312 KGKSFPELAGIER
-325 EKWDALLAE
+325 FQWDALLEE
-334 PEARYTATLPG
+334 PTARYTVSLPG
-345 TDRILELAIN
+345 GDRILELAIN
-355 RVIIDE
+355 RIVIAE
-361 TPMALVHGRDVT
+361 TPMALVHGRDIT

-427 PVREEN
+427 PVHEEN

-439 VIDTITERAA
+439 IIDTITSRAA
-449 TLIRDLLG
+449 TLTRDLLG

-465 ASEIDLASFLNT
+465 ASDIDLVSFLNT
-477 SAAMFLPSAAGIDFN
+477 SAAMFLPSASGIDLK
-492 LDLPDKRGSADS
+492 LDIPGKDASGENASGKKAA
-504 SPSLVVRGDPVQLQQ
+504 SPVVRGDPVQLQQ
-519 VILNLLMNARDAVRK
+519 VILNLLMNARDAVKK
-534 IPEHDRRITISL
+534 IPEHSRRITVSL
-546 GLPAELGVDP
+546 GSPAELGVDP
-556 LPPPDADVSP
+556 LPPPDAELSP
-566 DARYCVIRIK
+566 DASYCVIRIQ

-581 VPDELRARIFE
+581 VPEELRARIFE

-615 ISHKGWLQLDP
+615 IAHKGWLQLDP
-626 ADPESS
+626 ADPEVP
-632 GAAFSLFLPIMSPVA
+632 GAAFSLFLPLQPKPAVRT
-647 KHAPDEPQMPS
+647 

>member
-1 MDTTFFSIAL
+1 MDTTFYSIAL

-29 KKQLGAPATFVAMG
+29 RKQLGAPASYVAMG

-63 SGFDIPL
+63 PGFDIPL
-70 SSSVLML
+70 SSGVLML
-77 PFLGILAVVYI
+77 PFLGILAVIYI

-101 LMISLALYLYLA
+101 LMISLALYFYLA
-113 HLTVTQAEMLLP
+113 HLTVTQAEMLP
-125 QDSATDQLP
+125 PADTGGDQMP
-134 VAFAA
+134 GSFTA
-139 MMRSSLRVMA
+139 MMRSSLSVMA

-193 VFSAVYRWGR
+193 VFSAVHRWGR
-203 PEWWTDLEASYLFK
+203 PGWWLDLEASYLFK
-217 TLMVLW
+217 SLMVLW
-223 LSIIITFY
+223 LSVIITFY

-262 LEKTLRDTEQRYRVL
+262 LEKSLRDTEERYRVL

-283 CIFLTDPNGIISE
+283 SIFLTDLDGVISE

-302 TMFRTSADGL
+302 IAFNVSADEL
-312 KDRSFPELAGIDR
+312 KGKSFPELAGIER
-325 EKWDALLAE
+325 SRWDALLEE
-334 PEARYTATLPG
+334 PAARYTAPLPHS
-345 TDRILELAIN
+345 DRILELAIS
-355 RVIIDE
+355 RIVIEE
-361 TPMALVHGRDVT
+361 TPMTLVHGRDVT

-439 VIDTITERAA
+439 VIDSITERAA
-449 TLIRDLLG
+449 TLTRDLLG

-465 ASEIDLASFLNT
+465 ASDIDLAAFLNT
-477 SAAMFLPSAAGIDFN
+477 SAAMFLPSASGIDFK
-492 LDLPDKRGSADS
+492 LDLPKHTDGEEDA
-504 SPSLVVRGDPVQLQQ
+504 PLTVRGDAVQLQQ
-519 VILNLLMNARDAVRK
+519 VILNLLMNARDAVK
-534 IPEHDRRITISL
+534 KLPEHDRRITISL
-546 GLPAELGVDP
+546 GTPATLGVDP
-556 LPPPDADVSP
+556 LPPPDADLSP
-566 DARYCVIRIK
+566 DARYCVIRIQ

-581 VPDELRARIFE
+581 VPEEIRSRIFE
-592 PFFTTKPVGQGTG
+592 PFFTTKAVGQGTG

-615 ISHKGWLQLDP
+615 IAHKGWLQLDP
-626 ADPESS
+626 SEPDVQ
-632 GAAFSLFLPIMSPVA
+632 GAAFSLFLPLQPKPA
-647 KHAPDEPQMPS
+647 QA

>member
-29 KKQLGAPATFVAMG
+29 KKQLGAPASYVAMG

-70 SSSVLML
+70 SSGVLML
-77 PFLGILAVVYI
+77 PFLGILAVIYI

-113 HLTVTQAEMLLP
+113 HLTVTQAEMIPP
-125 QDSATDQLP
+125 QDTASDQLP
-134 VAFAA
+134 VTFAS

-203 PEWWTDLEASYLFK
+203 PDWWLDLEASYLFK

-223 LSIIITFY
+223 LSVIITFY

-262 LEKTLRDTEQRYRVL
+262 LEKTLRDTEERYRVL

-283 CIFLTDPNGIISE
+283 CIFLTDQNGVISE
-296 ANDSAA
+296 VNDSAA
-302 TMFRTSADGL
+302 TMFRTTADEL
-312 KDRSFPELAGIDR
+312 KDKSFPELAGIER
-325 EKWDALLAE
+325 EKWDALLTE
-334 PEARYTATLPG
+334 PEARYTATPPG

-355 RVIIDE
+355 RVVIDE
-361 TPMALVHGRDVT
+361 TPMVLVHGRDVT

-381 REIWREQT
+381 REVWREQT
-389 FHRQRLES
+389 FHRQRLAS

-449 TLIRDLLG
+449 TLTRDLLG

-465 ASEIDLASFLNT
+465 ASEIDLAAFLNT
-477 SAAMFLPSAAGIDFN
+477 SAAMFLPSAAGIDFK
-492 LDLPDKRGSADS
+492 LDLPNKHADNA
-504 SPSLVVRGDPVQLQQ
+504 PLIVRGDSVQLQQ

-546 GLPAELGVDP
+546 GTPAALGVDP

-581 VPDELRARIFE
+581 VPDDLRARIFE

-632 GAAFSLFLPIMSPVA
+632 GAAFSLFLPLQEQSTKV
-647 KHAPDEPQMPS
+647 

>member
-29 KKQLGAPATFVAMG
+29 KKQLGAPASYVAMG

-70 SSSVLML
+70 SSGVLML
-77 PFLGILAVVYI
+77 PFLGILAVIYI

-113 HLTVTQAEMLLP
+113 HLTVTQAEMIPP
-125 QDSATDQLP
+125 QDTASDQLP

-139 MMRSSLRVMA
+139 MMRSSLRMMA
-149 ANVLSFTVDIF
+149 ANVFSFTVDIF

-203 PEWWTDLEASYLFK
+203 PDWWLDLEASYLYK

-223 LSIIITFY
+223 LSVIITFY
-231 ISRIRYELPGEG
+231 LSRIRYELPGEG

-262 LEKTLRDTEQRYRVL
+262 LEKTLRDTEERYRVL

-283 CIFLTDPNGIISE
+283 SIFLTAPNGVISE
-296 ANDSAA
+296 VNDSAA
-302 TMFRTSADGL
+302 AMFRISADEL
-312 KDRSFPELAGIDR
+312 KDQSFPELAGIEP
-325 EKWDALLAE
+325 EKWDALLRE
-334 PEARYTATLPG
+334 PEARYTATPPG

-355 RVIIDE
+355 RVMIDE
-361 TPMALVHGRDVT
+361 TPMVLVHGRDVT

-439 VIDTITERAA
+439 VIDSITERAA
-449 TLIRDLLG
+449 TLTRDLLG

-465 ASEIDLASFLNT
+465 ASEIDLAAFLNT
-477 SAAMFLPSAAGIDFN
+477 SAAMFLPSAAGIDFK
-492 LDLPDKRGSADS
+492 LDLPDTRKSGDADA
-504 SPSLVVRGDPVQLQQ
+504 PLIVRGDSVQLQQ
-519 VILNLLMNARDAVRK
+519 VILNLLMNARDAVKK

-546 GLPAELGVDP
+546 GMPAALGVDP
-556 LPPPDADVSP
+556 LPPPDAEVSP

-581 VPDELRARIFE
+581 VPDDLRARIFE

-626 ADPESS
+626 ADPDSP
-632 GAAFSLFLPIMSPVA
+632 GAAFSLFLPLQAPAA
-647 KHAPDEPQMPS
+647 KP

>member
-1 MDTTFFSIAL
+1 MDTTFYSIAL

-29 KKQLGAPATFVAMG
+29 RKQLGAPASYVAMG

-63 SGFDIPL
+63 PGFDIPL
-70 SSSVLML
+70 SSGVLML
-77 PFLGILAVVYI
+77 PFLGILAVIYI

-113 HLTVTQAEMLLP
+113 HLTVTQAEMLP
-125 QDSATDQLP
+125 PADTGGDQLP
-134 VAFAA
+134 GSFTA
-139 MMRSSLRVMA
+139 MMRSSLGVMA

-193 VFSAVYRWGR
+193 VFSAVHKWGR
-203 PEWWTDLEASYLFK
+203 PGWWLDLEASYLFK
-217 TLMVLW
+217 SLMVLW
-223 LSIIITFY
+223 LSVIITFY
-231 ISRIRYELPGEG
+231 LSRIRYELPGEG

-262 LEKTLRDTEQRYRVL
+262 LEKTLRDTEERYRVL

-283 CIFLTDPNGIISE
+283 SIFLTDPDGVISE
-296 ANDSAA
+296 VNDSAA
-302 TMFRTSADGL
+302 TTFNMSADELMG
-312 KDRSFPELAGIDR
+312 KSFPELAGIERDR
-325 EKWDALLAE
+325 WDELLKE
-334 PEARYTATLPG
+334 PAARYTAPLPG
-345 TDRILELAIN
+345 SDRILELAIN
-355 RVIIDE
+355 RIVIAE

-389 FHRQRLES
+389 FHRQRLAS

-449 TLIRDLLG
+449 TLTRDLLG

-465 ASEIDLASFLNT
+465 ASDIDLAAFLNT
-477 SAAMFLPSAAGIDFN
+477 SAAMFLPSASGIDFK
-492 LDLPDKRGSADS
+492 LDLPGKNASCEEPAK
-504 SPSLVVRGDPVQLQQ
+504 LIVRGDAVQLQQ
-519 VILNLLMNARDAVRK
+519 VILNLLMNARDAVKK

-546 GLPAELGVDP
+546 GTPAALGVDP
-556 LPPPDADVSP
+556 LPPPDAELSP
-566 DARYCVIRIK
+566 DARYCVIRIQ

-581 VPDELRARIFE
+581 VPEEIRSRIFE
-592 PFFTTKPVGQGTG
+592 PFFTTKAVGQGTG

-615 ISHKGWLQLDP
+615 IAHKGWLQLDP
-626 ADPESS
+626 PSEDSN
-632 GAAFSLFLPIMSPVA
+632 GAAFSLFLPLQPPPA
-647 KHAPDEPQMPS
+647 QT

>member
-11 AVLEMTF
+11 AILEMTF

-29 KKQLGAPATFVAMG
+29 KKQLGDPASYVAMG

-50 FAGAGGITIVTGY
+50 FAGAGGLTIVTGY

-70 SSSVLML
+70 SSGVLML
-77 PFLGILAVVYI
+77 PFLGILAVIYI

-113 HLTVTQAEMLLP
+113 HLTVTQAEMILP
-125 QDSATDQLP
+125 QDAGADELP
-134 VAFAA
+134 AAFTA
-139 MMRSSLRVMA
+139 MMRSSLGVMA

-172 RINLFLCV
+172 RINLFLSV

-203 PEWWTDLEASYLFK
+203 PDWWLDLEASYLFK

-223 LSIIITFY
+223 LSVIITFY
-231 ISRIRYELPGEG
+231 LSRIRYELPGEG
-243 RGALDI
+243 RGTLDI
-249 VIAFFG
+249 IIAFFG

-262 LEKTLRDTEQRYRVL
+262 LEKTLRDTEERYSVL

-283 CIFLTDPNGIISE
+283 SIFLTDLDGVISE
-296 ANDSAA
+296 VNASAA
-302 TMFRTSADGL
+302 TAFDASADEL
-312 KDRSFPELAGIDR
+312 KGKSFPELAGIER
-325 EKWDALLAE
+325 ARWDTLLEE
-334 PEARYTATLPG
+334 PAARYTASLPG
-345 TDRILELAIN
+345 RDRILELAIN
-355 RVIIDE
+355 RIIIAG

-427 PVREEN
+427 PVQEEN

-439 VIDTITERAA
+439 VIDSITERAA
-449 TLIRDLLG
+449 TLTRDLLG

-465 ASEIDLASFLNT
+465 ASDINLADFLNT
-477 SAAMFLPSAAGIDFN
+477 SAAMFLPSASGIDFKLN
-492 LDLPDKRGSADS
+492 LPGRRADGTEA
-504 SPSLVVRGDPVQLQQ
+504 PPLTVRGDPVQLQQ
-519 VILNLLMNARDAVRK
+519 VILNLLMNARDAVK
-534 IPEHDRRITISL
+534 KMPEHDRRIAISL
-546 GLPAELGVDP
+546 GTPAELGVDP
-556 LPPPDADVSP
+556 LPPPDADLAP
-566 DARYCVIRIK
+566 DARYCVIRIS
-576 DSGPG
+576 DSGQG
-581 VPDELRARIFE
+581 VPEELRARIFE

-626 ADPESS
+626 PGASS
-632 GAAFSLFLPIMSPVA
+632 TGAAFSLFLPLQPPA
-647 KHAPDEPQMPS
+647 NP

>member
-29 KKQLGAPATFVAMG
+29 KKQLGAPASYVAMG

-70 SSSVLML
+70 SSGVLML
-77 PFLGILAVVYI
+77 PFLGILAVIYI

-113 HLTVTQAEMLLP
+113 HLTVTQAEMIPP
-125 QDSATDQLP
+125 QDTAADPLP

-203 PEWWTDLEASYLFK
+203 PDWWLDLEASYLYK

-223 LSIIITFY
+223 LSVIITFY

-262 LEKTLRDTEQRYRVL
+262 LEKTLRDTEERYRVL

-283 CIFLTDPNGIISE
+283 SIFLTDPNGAISE
-296 ANDSAA
+296 VNDSAA
-302 TMFRTSADGL
+302 AMFRISADEL
-312 KDRSFPELAGIDR
+312 KDKSFPELAGIER

-334 PEARYTATLPG
+334 PEARYTATPPG

-355 RVIIDE
+355 RVVIDE
-361 TPMALVHGRDVT
+361 TPMVLVHGRDVT

-449 TLIRDLLG
+449 TLTRDLLG

-465 ASEIDLASFLNT
+465 ASEIDLAAFLNT
-477 SAAMFLPSAAGIDFN
+477 SAAMFLPSAAGIDFK
-492 LDLPDKRGSADS
+492 LDLPDKHTGDA
-504 SPSLVVRGDPVQLQQ
+504 PLIVRGDSVQLQQ

-546 GLPAELGVDP
+546 GTPAALGVDP

-581 VPDELRARIFE
+581 VPDDLRARIFE

-632 GAAFSLFLPIMSPVA
+632 GAAFSLFLPLKETAS
-647 KHAPDEPQMPS
+647 KQ

>member
-29 KKQLGAPATFVAMG
+29 KKQLGAPASYVAMG

-70 SSSVLML
+70 SSGVLML
-77 PFLGILAVVYI
+77 PFLGILAVIYI

-113 HLTVTQAEMLLP
+113 HLTVTQAEMLPP
-125 QDSATDQLP
+125 QDTASDQLP
-134 VAFAA
+134 VAFAS

-203 PEWWTDLEASYLFK
+203 PDWWLDLETSYLFK

-223 LSIIITFY
+223 LGVIITFY

-255 NYGKRVE
+255 NYGRRVE
-262 LEKTLRDTEQRYRVL
+262 LEKTLRDTEERYRVL

-283 CIFLTDPNGIISE
+283 CIFLTDQNGVISE
-296 ANDSAA
+296 VNDSAA
-302 TMFRTSADGL
+302 AMFRISADEL
-312 KDRSFPELAGIDR
+312 KDKSFPELAGIDR
-325 EKWDALLAE
+325 EKWDALLTE
-334 PEARYTATLPG
+334 TEARYTATLPG

-355 RVIIDE
+355 RVVIDE
-361 TPMALVHGRDVT
+361 TPMVLVHGRDVT

-381 REIWREQT
+381 REVWREQT

-449 TLIRDLLG
+449 TLTRDLLG

-465 ASEIDLASFLNT
+465 ASEIDLAAFLNT
-477 SAAMFLPSAAGIDFN
+477 SAAMFLPSAAGIDFK
-492 LDLPDKRGSADS
+492 LDLPNKHADNA
-504 SPSLVVRGDPVQLQQ
+504 PLIVRGDSVQLQQ

-546 GLPAELGVDP
+546 GTPAALGVDP

-581 VPDELRARIFE
+581 VPDDLRARIFE

-626 ADPESS
+626 ADPESP
-632 GAAFSLFLPIMSPVA
+632 GAAFSLFLPL
-647 KHAPDEPQMPS
+647 Q

>member
-29 KKQLGAPATFVAMG
+29 KKQLGAPASYVAMG

-70 SSSVLML
+70 SSGVLML
-77 PFLGILAVVYI
+77 PFLGILAVIYI

-113 HLTVTQAEMLLP
+113 HLTVTQAEMLPP
-125 QDSATDQLP
+125 QDSAADQLP

-203 PEWWTDLEASYLFK
+203 PDWWLDLETSYLFK

-223 LSIIITFY
+223 LSVIITFY

-255 NYGKRVE
+255 NYGRRVE
-262 LEKTLRDTEQRYRVL
+262 LEKTLRDTEERYRVL

-283 CIFLTDPNGIISE
+283 CIFLTDSNGVISE
-296 ANDSAA
+296 VNDAAA
-302 TMFRTSADGL
+302 TMFRTFANEL
-312 KDRSFPELAGIDR
+312 KDKSFPDLAGIER
-325 EKWDALLAE
+325 EKWDALLTE
-334 PEARYTATLPG
+334 SDARYTATLPG

-355 RVIIDE
+355 CVVIDE
-361 TPMALVHGRDVT
+361 TPMVLVHGRDVT

-381 REIWREQT
+381 REVWREQT

-449 TLIRDLLG
+449 TLTRDLLG

-465 ASEIDLASFLNT
+465 ASEIDLAAFLNT

-492 LDLPDKRGSADS
+492 LDLQNKRKPDGTDTA
-504 SPSLVVRGDPVQLQQ
+504 PLVVRGDSVQLQQ

-546 GLPAELGVDP
+546 GTPAALGVDP

-581 VPDELRARIFE
+581 VPDDLRARIFE

-615 ISHKGWLQLDP
+615 IAHKGWLQLDP
-626 ADPESS
+626 PDPESP
-632 GAAFSLFLPIMSPVA
+632 GAAFSLFLPLQEQTA
-647 KHAPDEPQMPS
+647 KP

>member
-29 KKQLGAPATFVAMG
+29 KNQLGAPASYVAMG

-70 SSSVLML
+70 SSGVLML
-77 PFLGILAVVYI
+77 PFLGILAVIYI

-113 HLTVTQAEMLLP
+113 HLTVTQAEMIPP
-125 QDSATDQLP
+125 QDTAADPLP

-203 PEWWTDLEASYLFK
+203 PDWWLDLEASYLYK

-223 LSIIITFY
+223 LSVIITFY

-262 LEKTLRDTEQRYRVL
+262 LEKTLRDTEERYRVL

-283 CIFLTDPNGIISE
+283 SIFLTDPNGAISE
-296 ANDSAA
+296 VNDSAA
-302 TMFRTSADGL
+302 AMFRISADEL
-312 KDRSFPELAGIDR
+312 KDKSFPELAGIER

-334 PEARYTATLPG
+334 PEARYTATPPG

-355 RVIIDE
+355 RVVIDE
-361 TPMALVHGRDVT
+361 TPMVLVHGRDVT

-449 TLIRDLLG
+449 TLTRDLLG

-465 ASEIDLASFLNT
+465 ASEIDLAAFLNT
-477 SAAMFLPSAAGIDFN
+477 SAAMFLPSAAGIDFK
-492 LDLPDKRGSADS
+492 LDLPDKHTGDA
-504 SPSLVVRGDPVQLQQ
+504 PLIVRGDSVQLQQ

-546 GLPAELGVDP
+546 GTPAALGVDP

-581 VPDELRARIFE
+581 VPDDLRARIFE

-632 GAAFSLFLPIMSPVA
+632 GAAFSLFLPLKGTAS
-647 KHAPDEPQMPS
+647 KQ

>member
-29 KKQLGAPATFVAMG
+29 KKQLGAPASYVAMG

-70 SSSVLML
+70 SSGVLML
-77 PFLGILAVVYI
+77 PFLGILAVIYI

-113 HLTVTQAEMLLP
+113 HLTVTQAEMIPP
-125 QDSATDQLP
+125 QDNAADQLP

-203 PEWWTDLEASYLFK
+203 PDWWLDLEASYLFK

-223 LSIIITFY
+223 LSVIITFY

-262 LEKTLRDTEQRYRVL
+262 LEKTLRDTEERYRVL

-283 CIFLTDPNGIISE
+283 CIFLTDQNGVISE
-296 ANDSAA
+296 VNDSAA
-302 TMFRTSADGL
+302 AMFRISADEL
-312 KDRSFPELAGIDR
+312 RNKSFPELAGIDG

-334 PEARYTATLPG
+334 PEARYTATPPG

-355 RVIIDE
+355 RVVIDE

-449 TLIRDLLG
+449 TLTRDLLG

-465 ASEIDLASFLNT
+465 ASEIDLAAFLNT

-492 LDLPDKRGSADS
+492 LDLPDKHADHA
-504 SPSLVVRGDPVQLQQ
+504 PLIVRGDSVQLQQ

-546 GLPAELGVDP
+546 GMPAALGVDP

-566 DARYCVIRIK
+566 DARYCVIRIR

-581 VPDELRARIFE
+581 VPDDLRARIFE

-626 ADPESS
+626 ADPDSP
-632 GAAFSLFLPIMSPVA
+632 GAVFSLFLPLKEQTA
-647 KHAPDEPQMPS
+647 KA